1 MAGKE
6 VNGMCPLIGREN
18 PSGAAS
24 CDSLGN
30 GIPGIRGEACGN
42 GIAGPPGIG
51 EGGLERE
58 IGCPSRTWPGG
69 YVPPKGVVERG
80 RGFEGAE
87 EKMEPGYPEGPV
99 GRYGISPGRMLGD
112 PRMGLGEAARMFG
125 EAARMF
131 GEAARMFGEPLI
143 LEGGAPPDAALIVLL

>member
-1 MAGKE
+1 MDGKE
-6 VNGMCPLIGREN
+6 VNGMFALTGRTK

-24 CDSLGN
+24 CNSLGN

-58 IGCPSRTWPGG
+58 IGCPSRTCPCG

-80 RGFEGAE
+80 RGFAGAE
-87 EKMEPGYPEGPV
+87 EKLEPGYPEGPV

-112 PRMGLGEAARMFG
+112 PRIFGLGEAARMFG
-125 EAARMF
+125 EGARGF
-131 GEAARMFGEPLI
+131 GEAARKFGEALI
-143 LEGGAPPDAALIVLL
+143 LGAPPDADLIVLL